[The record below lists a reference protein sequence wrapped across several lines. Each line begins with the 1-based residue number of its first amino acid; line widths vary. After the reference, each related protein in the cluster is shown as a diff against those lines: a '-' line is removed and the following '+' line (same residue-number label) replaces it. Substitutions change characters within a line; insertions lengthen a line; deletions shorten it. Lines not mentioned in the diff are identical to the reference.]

1 MNVCTSLVQL
11 LDGVDVKDLRLR
23 DVRKHFGIVQ
33 QNTELF
39 GGTIEENI
47 GVSVSPRM
55 SVLHLHKSVHDNNV
69 RQEYDGWDSEDYM
82 SIINV

>member
-1 MNVCTSLVQL
+1 VNVYTSLLQL

-55 SVLHLHKSVHDNNV
+55 CIL
-69 RQEYDGWDSEDYM
+69 
-82 SIINV
+82 